1 MHSNTPYNWLKRLC
15 DRNNFPFYGIHTFKH
30 FFASA
35 EIEAGIDPVTV
46 VAVLGHSPPQTTL
59 TTYSHYFQEARNKI
73 RNAIADVLL
82 DKTDDE
88 KAAV

>member
-1 MHSNTPYNWLKRLC
+1 MQLAREVPGPLLFGKGDVSML
-15 DRNNFPFYGIHTFKH
+15 
-30 FFASA
+30 SA
-35 EIEAGIDPVTV
+35 VESVVIDVI
-46 VAVLGHSPPQTTL
+46 GHRTPQTTL
-59 TTYSHYFQEARNKI
+59 TTYSHYFQEARNKV